1 MTYWKRCPN
10 PIHQRHGG
18 DDGIYR
24 GIIETCDDC
33 TEHEGLVPVE
43 GVLIEHPETE
53 ERTWYCARFGI
64 PGYERDICE
73 RYGHLADGQGC
84 GYRLLIE
91 LPAVVGGEETPSAA
105 DRVTRIG
112 LDAGLD
118 D

>member
-1 MTYWKRCPN
+1 MTYWKECHDETEMGFHGL
-10 PIHQRHGG
+10 IGRHGC
-18 DDGIYR
+18 R
-24 GIIETCDDC
+24 Q
-33 TEHEGLVPVE
+33 VWVKPVE